1 MLLHDDGT
9 MAKKIND
16 KNAPLSDPTALA
28 RFGKLEVVA
37 KLLVEGS
44 IIGQHKSPFK
54 GASVEFVEHR
64 EYYPGDEIRHIDW
77 RAYAKTG
84 RYYIKEFED
93 ETNLRCYLF
102 VDCSGS
108 MAYGQS
114 TLTKFE
120 YAQQLAA
127 ALGYLLLAQRDSV
140 GLVAFDTKV
149 RQRYEPAA
157 SPRSFQQLTSMLES
171 CRPGGETSLSDVLQ
185 SVISSIK
192 RRSLI
197 ILISD
202 CFDDIDKLSSAFQQF
217 RHARH
222 EVVALQIVAPEEEDF
237 PFRNPTQFR
246 NLEKSGHRVLVDPHR
261 LRQIYVEQYQKFSED
276 LVKRCGG
283 LGVDLA
289 KMTTADH
296 YQTALGAFLDTRT
309 RKKSKG

>member
-1 MLLHDDGT
+1 MTRKNEG
-9 MAKKIND
+9 KKAPIN
-16 KNAPLSDPTALA
+16 DPTALA

-37 KLLVEGS
+37 KLLVEGT

-64 EYYPGDEIRHIDW
+64 DYYPGDEIRHIDW

-108 MAYGQS
+108 MAYGDS
-114 TLTKFE
+114 TLSKFD
-120 YAQQLAA
+120 YGRQLAA
-127 ALGYLLLAQRDSV
+127 ALGYLLLSQRDSV

-149 RQRYEPAA
+149 RARYEPAS
-157 SPRSFQQLTSMLES
+157 SPRSFQQLTSMLED
-171 CRPGGETSLSDVLQ
+171 CKPGGETSLASVLQ
-185 SVISSIK
+185 TAIATIK

-202 CFDDIDKLSSAFQQF
+202 CFDDIDNLNSALQQF

-222 EVVALQIVAPEEEDF
+222 EVIALQVVAPEEEEF

-246 NLEKSGHRVLVDPHR
+246 NLERNGHRLLVDPHR
-261 LRQIYVEQYQKFSED
+261 LRQIYVEQYKKFSDD

-283 LGVDLA
+283 LGVDLV
-289 KMTTADH
+289 KITTADT
-296 YQTALGAFLDTRT
+296 YELSLGAFLDSRT
-309 RKKSKG
+309 RKKVKH

>member
-1 MLLHDDGT
+1 
-9 MAKKIND
+9 MARKNAG
-16 KNAPLSDPTALA
+16 KNAPVSDPTALA

-37 KLLVEGS
+37 KLLVEGY

-64 EYYPGDEIRHIDW
+64 DYYPGDETRHIDW

-84 RYYIKEFED
+84 RYYIKEYED

-114 TLTKFE
+114 TLSKFD
-120 YAQQLAA
+120 YARQLAA
-127 ALGYLLLAQRDSV
+127 ALGYLLLSQRDSV

-149 RQRYEPAA
+149 RARFEPAS
-157 SPRSFQQLTSMLES
+157 SPRSFQQLTTMLEG
-171 CRPGGETSLSDVLQ
+171 CKPGGETSLADVLQ
-185 SVISSIK
+185 SVISTIK

-202 CFDDIDKLSSAFQQF
+202 CFDDMDKLNSALQQF
-217 RHARH
+217 RHSRH
-222 EVVALQIVAPEEEDF
+222 EVITLRVVTPEEEEF

-246 NLEKSGHRVLVDPHR
+246 NLERNGHRLLVDPHR
-261 LRQIYVEQYQKFSED
+261 LRQIYIEQYQKFSED

-283 LGVDLA
+283 LGVDLV
-289 KMTTADH
+289 KMTTADQ
-296 YQTALGAFLDTRT
+296 YELALGAFLDARS
-309 RKKSKG
+309 RKK

>member
-1 MLLHDDGT
+1 
-9 MAKKIND
+9 MARKNAG
-16 KNAPLSDPTALA
+16 KNAPVSDPTALA

-37 KLLVEGS
+37 KLLVEGY

-64 EYYPGDEIRHIDW
+64 DYYPGDETRHIDW

-84 RYYIKEFED
+84 RYYIKEYED

-114 TLTKFE
+114 TLSKFD
-120 YAQQLAA
+120 YARQLAA
-127 ALGYLLLAQRDSV
+127 ALGYLLLSQRDSV

-149 RQRYEPAA
+149 RARFEPAS
-157 SPRSFQQLTSMLES
+157 SPRSFQQLTTMLEG
-171 CRPGGETSLSDVLQ
+171 CKPGGETSLADVLQ
-185 SVISSIK
+185 SVISTIK

-202 CFDDIDKLSSAFQQF
+202 CFDDMDRLNSALQQF
-217 RHARH
+217 RHSRH
-222 EVVALQIVAPEEEDF
+222 EVITLRVVTPEEEEF

-246 NLEKSGHRVLVDPHR
+246 NLERNGHRLLVDPHR
-261 LRQIYVEQYQKFSED
+261 LRQIYIEQYQKFSED

-283 LGVDLA
+283 LGVDLV
-289 KMTTADH
+289 KMTTADQ
-296 YQTALGAFLDTRT
+296 YELALGAFLDARS
-309 RKKSKG
+309 RKK

>member
-1 MLLHDDGT
+1 
-9 MAKKIND
+9 MARKNAD
-16 KNAPLSDPTALA
+16 KNAPINDPTALA

-37 KLLVEGS
+37 KLLVEGY

-102 VDCSGS
+102 FDCSGS
-108 MAYGQS
+108 MDYGQS
-114 TLTKFE
+114 TLSKFD
-120 YAQQLAA
+120 YGRQLAA
-127 ALGYLLLAQRDSV
+127 ALGYLLLSQRDSV

-149 RQRYEPAA
+149 RDRFEPAS
-157 SPRSFQQLTSMLES
+157 SPRSFQQLTSMLEN
-171 CRPGGETSLSDVLQ
+171 CKPGGETSLGEVIE
-185 SVISSIK
+185 SVISTIK

-202 CFDDIDKLSSAFQQF
+202 CFDNIEKLNSALQQF

-222 EVVALQIVAPEEEDF
+222 EVIVLQVVTPEEEEF

-246 NLEKSGHRVLVDPHR
+246 NLERSGHRVLVDPHR
-261 LRQIYVEQYQKFSED
+261 LRQIYVEQYNKFNAD
-276 LVKRCGG
+276 LTKHCGG

-289 KMTTADH
+289 KMTTADT
-296 YQTALGAFLDTRT
+296 YELALGAYLDART
-309 RKKSKG
+309 RRKAKR